1 MTNHHTLLNGFVG
14 VLATTGSVITSF
26 QTQLEWWFRMT
37 SLGLGIVVGL
47 ITLHKLLTKK
57 QQP

>member
-1 MTNHHTLLNGFVG
+1 MNHHHTLINGFVG

-37 SLGLGIVVGL
+37 SLGVGIAVGL
-47 ITLHKLLTKK
+47 ITAYKLLSKK
-57 QQP
+57 KP

>member
-1 MTNHHTLLNGFVG
+1 MNTQQTLLNGFIG
-14 VLATTGSVITSF
+14 MLATAGSVITSF

-37 SLGLGIVVGL
+37 SLGIGIVVGL

-57 QQP
+57 NP

>member
-1 MTNHHTLLNGFVG
+1 MNQHHTIINGFVG

-37 SLGLGIVVGL
+37 SLGIGIVVGL

-57 QQP
+57 NP

>member
-1 MTNHHTLLNGFVG
+1 M
-14 VLATTGSVITSF
+14 LATAGSVITSF

-37 SLGLGIVVGL
+37 SLGIGIVVGL

-57 QQP
+57 NP

>member
-1 MTNHHTLLNGFVG
+1 MNHHHTLINGFVG

-37 SLGLGIVVGL
+37 SLSVGIAVGL
-47 ITLHKLLTKK
+47 ITAYKLLTKK
-57 QQP
+57 KP